1 MNNTLESI
9 RGSWIARDRETAE
22 ANRSTLR
29 NSIDQ
34 VPANLS
40 EKLLSVVEWAEH
52 TEQFSDVI
60 LDASAEDSVRHV
72 DEIMFLEAQI

>member
-34 VPANLS
+34 VPANLR
-40 EKLLSVVEWAEH
+40 EKLLSVVKWLN
-52 TEQFSDVI
+52 I
-60 LDASAEDSVRHV
+60 LSSSL
-72 DEIMFLEAQI
+72 M